1 MRTSLAKY
9 KRVSTSEDAMIYYMR
24 VYERERWFEI
34 YRSAMVETQPSL
46 MAGRM
51 RDARA
56 EIGRRV
62 EQLKGVPRLY
72 AEEGQAIEDAL
83 TGLKVLERE
92 QALHAAELPRQNAQ
106 DGR

>member
-1 MRTSLAKY
+1 
-9 KRVSTSEDAMIYYMR
+9 
-24 VYERERWFEI
+24 
-34 YRSAMVETQPSL
+34 
-46 MAGRM
+46 
-51 RDARA
+51 
-56 EIGRRV
+56 V